1 MDFLLQV
8 LKIVIMI
15 LIPVATSVL
24 TYYIKLYVGNLI
36 KQNTQGEIAEILDQG
51 LQVIMDSVNYVQQT
65 YVDTLK
71 KHDKFTEEAHMEA
84 FNAAKERAIEL
95 MNEEMKKVIVDAYGN
110 LDLYVDT
117 MIESIINQNKK
128 GSN

>member
-36 KQNTQGEIAEILDQG
+36 KQNTQGEIADILDQG
-51 LQVIMDSVNYVQQT
+51 LQIIIDSVNYVQQT

-84 FNAAKERAIEL
+84 FNAAKKRAVEL
-95 MNEEMKKVIVDAYGN
+95 MNEEMKNVIVGAYGN
-110 LDLYVDT
+110 LDLYVET
-117 MIESIINQNKK
+117 MIESIINQSKK
-128 GSN
+128 GSI